1 MLPTCHADDVP
12 VQSLPAMAKALLLRL
27 LLRKRTWFQLGSLAY
42 ADVPQPEAAA
52 RRLAAV
58 SLLQVSAGHQEWHSP
73 ERVQACKMAHAG
85 LCGAHGCKASMSS
98 GGTSCHFISSKAAR
112 R

>member
-1 MLPTCHADDVP
+1 
-12 VQSLPAMAKALLLRL
+12 MAKALLLRL

-58 SLLQVSAGHQEWHSP
+58 SLLQVCGCTKPAAAHITKTAMQRCIEHVPARAQAKLVLLLPGLKLCV
-73 ERVQACKMAHAG
+73 RV
-85 LCGAHGCKASMSS
+85 
-98 GGTSCHFISSKAAR
+98 FAAV
-112 R
+112 